1 MALKIQN
8 TYHHKNNAK
17 MPGTETAICRFLQS
31 RRKYAIT
38 GKTAPPIAHK
48 NSWAT
53 PNIVLSLGGNN
64 SVAMMKPVIFTPWKS
79 KKFYNDVTHDNN
91 ATKTILTPTENVASG
106 VATWEMNMGP
116 IS

>member
-1 MALKIQN
+1 MDLKIVN

-64 SVAMMKPVIFTPWKS
+64 SVAMMKPVIFTP
-79 KKFYNDVTHDNN
+79 
-91 ATKTILTPTENVASG
+91 
-106 VATWEMNMGP
+106 
-116 IS
+116 